1 MHTSTV
7 TVAVMSAE
15 QAARIA
21 VTRVDVDMRFTR
33 DTGPGGQHRNKT
45 DSCVV
50 LTHRETG
57 VSVKIDG
64 RNQHQNRRVAFDVL
78 NERLQQET
86 ERAQRQ
92 LRNVERAQQVGSGER
107 GDKIR
112 TYREQD
118 DRVTD
123 HRSGKSARLGDV
135 MKGRLDLLN

>member
-1 MHTSTV
+1 MAQV
-7 TVAVMSAE
+7 E
-15 QAARIA
+15 L
-21 VTRVDVDMRFTR
+21 TRNDVDMRFTR

-64 RNQHQNRRVAFDVL
+64 RNQHQNRRVAFEVL
-78 NERLQQET
+78 NERLQQES
-86 ERAQRQ
+86 ERTQ
-92 LRNVERAQQVGSGER
+92 LMARNDLRAEQVGSGER

-123 HRSGKSARLGDV
+123 HRSGKTARLADV
-135 MKGRLDLLN
+135 LKGRLDRLA